1 MNHTWKQLL
10 LSLTLLCAAGLT
22 TGCGDD
28 SGPADAPKETT
39 PAPGDTTLLVQC
51 LPGQIS

>member
-10 LSLTLLCAAGLT
+10 LCLTLLCAAGLT
-22 TGCGDD
+22 TGCSDD

-39 PAPGDTTLLVQC
+39 PAPGDTTLLEQS